1 MAWHG
6 LPVVHRKLCEHVA
19 SAALAPCLM
28 QEACEMIQNWVGHS
42 FGIINSSAKLGRNK
56 RSRDSRVDF
65 AWFMCGPASC
75 EDGTHMSTMTYDLV
89 KIMMTTFFERSQY
102 NTHTHIIH
110 IYIYI
115 IWRLLLS
122 SKYTNMHLHTIIC
135 ILYHTML
142 CYVVCTVLKILNCI
156 TLYLIIIIML
166 CKM

>member
-102 NTHTHIIH
+102 NTHTYYTY
-110 IYIYI
+110 IYIY
-115 IWRLLLS
+115 
-122 SKYTNMHLHTIIC
+122 MTIIAKFQVHKYASTYNHMH
-135 ILYHTML
+135 IISYHVML
-142 CYVVCTVLKILNCI
+142 CCVYHIKNIKLHYIVSYYNN
-156 TLYLIIIIML
+156 YAM
-166 CKM
+166 